1 MNLNF
6 KRCIRFLLNRSI
18 SSRRLILSTIDSLLI
33 TFAIW
38 INYYFNNKYFESS
51 YIEDIYIL
59 NIILILISLFIYSYT
74 GQYKSI
80 IKYLNSNSL
89 YNISFRNF
97 VIVLLLIPISYFL
110 RIHIF
115 EFYFYIFLF
124 ILISNFTILTR
135 LIIKDTILNIEFNT
149 ASKKTA
155 VAIYGAGQA
164 GAKLSIAL
172 SMSNRWNV
180 VVFLDDSKEL
190 WNRYING
197 IPIKPLNYI
206 DKYGKNIEKILL
218 AIPSLKI
225 SKRREIINT
234 LAKRNFPVLSIPSM
248 EELTVRG
255 AKIDNLK
262 PISIDDLLSRDQV
275 KPDKSLLEKSTRDC
289 IIAITGAGGSIG
301 SELCIQILK
310 LRPKKLVLIERN
322 EASLYQISRILE
334 QKEKYDTKIEYII
347 GDTLNK
353 KQLDRI
359 FYNSNIEIVFHCAAY
374 KHVPI
379 VEDNPVASI
388 YNNVFSTY
396 NLCQICRDN
405 KVKKMILISS
415 DKAIR
420 PTNVMGA
427 TKRLSELIVQGFDR
441 NNKNLKD
448 NKIRTCFTM
457 VRFGNVLD
465 SSGSVVPLFK
475 EQLKKGGPLTVTDK
489 NVERYFMTIPEAA
502 QLVIQ
507 SSIMAEG
514 GDVFLLDMGNPIKIN
529 DLALRMIK
537 LSGLTLRSEKNPN
550 GDIEIIYTG
559 LRKGEKLYEELLV
572 DGKAYPTKHPL
583 IYKAKEEISNSSDF
597 WENLNLM
604 EKHIMEINDSKVLNL
619 LSVLVPEWN
628 KINKNKN

>member
-1 MNLNF
+1 MNFNF

-206 DKYGKNIEKILL
+206 DNYGKNIEKILL

-427 TKRLSELIVQGFDR
+427 TKRLSELIVQGFDH

-604 EKHIMEINDSKVLNL
+604 EKHIMELNDSKVLNL

>member
-1 MNLNF
+1 
-6 KRCIRFLLNRSI
+6 
-18 SSRRLILSTIDSLLI
+18 
-33 TFAIW
+33 
-38 INYYFNNKYFESS
+38 
-51 YIEDIYIL
+51 
-59 NIILILISLFIYSYT
+59 
-74 GQYKSI
+74 
-80 IKYLNSNSL
+80 
-89 YNISFRNF
+89 
-97 VIVLLLIPISYFL
+97 
-110 RIHIF
+110 
-115 EFYFYIFLF
+115 
-124 ILISNFTILTR
+124 LISNFTILTR

-180 VVFLDDSKEL
+180 VVFLDDSQEL

-262 PISIDDLLSRDQV
+262 PLSIDDLLSRDQV
-275 KPDKSLLEKSTRDC
+275 KPDKSLLEKSIKDC

-427 TKRLSELIVQGFDR
+427 TKRLSELIVQGFDH
-441 NNKNLKD
+441 NNKNLKG

-537 LSGLTLRSEKNPN
+537 LSGLTLRSETNPN

-559 LRKGEKLYEELLV
+559 LRKGEKLYEELLI

-583 IYKAKEEISNSSDF
+583 IYKAKEEISNSSYF

-604 EKHIMEINDSKVLNL
+604 EKHIMELNDSKVLNL

-628 KINKNKN
+628 